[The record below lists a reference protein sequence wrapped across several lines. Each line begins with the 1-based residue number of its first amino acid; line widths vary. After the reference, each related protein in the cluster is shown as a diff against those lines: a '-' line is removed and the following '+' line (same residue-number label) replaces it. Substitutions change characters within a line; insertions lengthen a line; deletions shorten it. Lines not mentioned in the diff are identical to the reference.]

1 MQKEV
6 EITIN
11 RPNLANYQEE
21 FLYNDA
27 RFTFTEASTKSG
39 KSFSHIWWIYER
51 AHEDWNQLGYNH
63 WWVAPVY
70 DQSKIAFNRLKQK
83 IVRTGLYKINK
94 TDLSIECPNGSIIRF
109 RSAQDPDTLFGEDV
123 YSIVFDEAPRSKVEA
138 WYALRT
144 TITATG
150 GIFKAIGNFGGVS
163 NWMHQLKE
171 KAKTDPNYAYF
182 KITAWDAV
190 REGILS
196 KDEIDQAKSDL
207 PDKIFKQLYLAE
219 SFEDK
224 DQLISY
230 GTIDSIWTN
239 DFIEPG
245 TRYITADIAFSS
257 DRFVLIVWSGWRMIH
272 MKVYGKIESDALV
285 EEMKS
290 VARKYKVQKQNISY
304 DADGLG
310 AYLKGYLKGAK
321 PFYNGGKPLKK
332 EQYKNL
338 KSQCSYH
345 FAKQVNGIGMYIEP
359 GVDIPREDI
368 IRELECLRSYKLD
381 DQGKMEI
388 YPKKLIKEII
398 GESPDI
404 LDSLIQRSI
413 FDLKSGSERKMF

>member
-11 RPNLANYQEE
+11 RPKLANYQEDI
-21 FLYNDA
+21 LYNDA

-39 KSFSHIWWIYER
+39 KTFCHVWWIFER
-51 AHEDWNQLGYNH
+51 AHEPWNNPGYNH

-70 DQSKIAFNRLKQK
+70 DQSKIAFSRLKHK
-83 IVRTGLYKINK
+83 IERTGLYKINE
-94 TDLSIECPNGSIIRF
+94 TNLTIECPNGAMIRF
-109 RSAQDPDTLFGEDV
+109 RSADKADHLFGEDV
-123 YSIVFDEAPRSKVEA
+123 YSIVFDEAPRSKVDA

-144 TITATG
+144 TITSTG

-171 KAKTDPNYAYF
+171 KAKTDPKYAYY

-190 REGILS
+190 REGILT
-196 KDEIDQAKSDL
+196 KEEIDQAKADL

-219 SFEDK
+219 AVEDI

-230 GTIDSIWTN
+230 ETIDSIWTN
-239 DFIEPG
+239 DFVEPG
-245 TRYITADIAFSS
+245 IRYITADIAFSS
-257 DRFVLIVWSGWRMIH
+257 DRFVLVVWSGWRIIH
-272 MKVYGKIESDALV
+272 MKIYGKIESDALV

-321 PFYNGGKPLKK
+321 PFHNGGRPLKK
-332 EQYKNL
+332 ENYKNL

-345 FAKQVNGIGMYIEP
+345 FSKQVNEGMYIEP
-359 GVDIPREDI
+359 TVDIPRENI

-381 DQGKMEI
+381 GDGKMEI
-388 YPKKLIKEII
+388 YPKKLIKEIL

-404 LDSLIQRSI
+404 LDALIQRPI